1 MPTKMNKII
10 LQNKDVRMVQVK
22 DMLDNST
29 YHVDLYF
36 KDDETWRTIRAGNF
50 YYCHELYKL
59 LLYKSL
65 IRNW

>member
-10 LQNKDVRMVQVK
+10 LESKDVRMVQVK

-29 YHVDLYF
+29 YHIDLYF
-36 KDDETWRTIRAGNF
+36 KDDETWRTIRTGSF
-50 YYCHELYKL
+50 YYCHKLYIL
-59 LLYKSL
+59 L

>member
-10 LQNKDVRMVQVK
+10 LENKDIRMVQIK

-29 YHVDLYF
+29 YRIDLYF
-36 KDDETWRTIRAGNF
+36 KNDKIWHTIRTGSF

-59 LLYKSL
+59 LVRS
-65 IRNW
+65 W

>member
-10 LQNKDVRMVQVK
+10 LESKDVRMVQVK

-29 YHVDLYF
+29 YHIDLYF
-36 KDDETWRTIRAGNF
+36 KDDETWRTIRTGGF
-50 YYCHELYKL
+50 YYCHKLYIL
-59 LLYKSL
+59 L